1 MAALL
6 VLCVLLSTHTFA
18 DTLKGPPVSPDGSQ
32 KIDLDRPPIGHTI
45 SLPKPGPLLPSLIRP
60 AAIQLR
66 ARPQSVQVGEKL
78 ELLAEVLSQHGLPVP
93 DGTTVLFQSG
103 AGELSK
109 MRVKTKKGRAM
120 ATLKATVSGPC
131 RVTAASGFIQ
141 ASAYVYFRQEGKSL
155 GEVLA
160 DDSYKSGL
168 GLGEI
173 IGGKISLGRG
183 FAVKANKKGRQG
195 LRYPVS
201 NLAAGK
207 LKVLFSCPEVKSRVE
222 GLLCLVADKKPVV
235 DLRRGKGRKGTR
247 WSLRSLFSDKRDK
260 TNSVTFTAKK
270 QYELTLEWKERAIA
284 CHLHQVKGPK
294 LFSLQVKS
302 GKKIPLITSIWLG
315 GHPQIAGPKG
325 MVIEQVKI
333 LGR

>member
-6 VLCVLLSTHTFA
+6 VLCVFLWTNTYA

-32 KIDLDRPPIGHTI
+32 KIELDRPPIGHTI

-66 ARPQSVQVGEKL
+66 ARPQSVEVGEKL
-78 ELLAEVLSQHGLPVP
+78 ELLAEVLSQHGVPLP

-103 AGELSK
+103 TGELSK
-109 MRVKTKKGRAM
+109 MQVKTKKGRAKV
-120 ATLKATVSGPC
+120 TLKATVSGPC
-131 RVTAASGFIQ
+131 RVTAACGFIQ
-141 ASAYVYFRQEGKSL
+141 ASAYVHFREAGNAL

-183 FAVKANKKGRQG
+183 FVVKPDKKGRQG

-201 NLAAGK
+201 QLAGGQ
-207 LKVLFSCPEVKSRVE
+207 LKILFTCPHVKSRVE
-222 GLLCLVADKKPVV
+222 GLICLAAEDKPVV
-235 DLRRGKGRKGTR
+235 DLRRGKGRQGTL
-247 WSLRSLFSDKRDK
+247 WSLRSIFSEKRDK
-260 TNSVTFTAKK
+260 TTSVAFSSKK
-270 QYELTLEWKERAIA
+270 QYELTLEWKERSLS
-284 CHLHQVKGPK
+284 CRCNQFKGPK
-294 LFSLQVKS
+294 LFSLKVKS
-302 GKKIPLITSIWLG
+302 GKKVPAITSIWVG
-315 GHPQIAGPKG
+315 GHPQLAGPKG